1 MKALITLML
10 MILLVPNK
18 MQATES
24 TVQKIQVSQDC
35 KKSPVFCKIL
45 KLKPEINKQ
54 FAAELS
60 LYITRYSKK
69 FGFDP
74 NISVAIAMQESSL
87 ENKNRIGTILKD
99 GKFVNGIT
107 DVGVFQIHIRTLANL
122 NKEGYAI
129 DTKRLENDVEY
140 QTYWHAFILKNKIK
154 TCKNERSKLKVSV
167 GSEWSCYHSFT
178 LEQRK
183 VYLKDVS
190 RHLVKLARM

>member
-1 MKALITLML
+1 M
-10 MILLVPNK
+10 
-18 MQATES
+18 
-24 TVQKIQVSQDC
+24 
-35 KKSPVFCKIL
+35 
-45 KLKPEINKQ
+45 
-54 FAAELS
+54 
-60 LYITRYSKK
+60 YITRYSKK